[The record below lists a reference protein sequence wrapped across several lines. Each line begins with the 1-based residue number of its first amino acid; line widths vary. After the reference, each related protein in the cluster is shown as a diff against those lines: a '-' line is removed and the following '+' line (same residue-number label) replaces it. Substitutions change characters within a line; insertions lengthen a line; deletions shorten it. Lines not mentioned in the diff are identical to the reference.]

1 MNKTVNINISGMVF
15 HIEEEAYDV
24 LKKYMHEIKLYF
36 SRSAEDTEVIT
47 DIENR
52 IAEMFSEILK
62 AENRE
67 VIVLKDVDGVI
78 TQIGQVSDFVE
89 TTEQEPSTP
98 EEEIRR
104 RLFRDPDDKKLG
116 GVCAGISH
124 YFGWDPVWLRIIT
137 ALLTI
142 FTSGIAAV
150 IYVIL
155 CMVMPPARSE
165 ERRVGTAGV
174 STVRYRWSPYH

>member
-89 TTEQEPSTP
+89 TTE
-98 EEEIRR
+98 RR
-104 RLFRDPDDKKLG
+104 KRTRMNSSHK
-116 GVCAGISH
+116 CAT
-124 YFGWDPVWLRIIT
+124 R
-137 ALLTI
+137 
-142 FTSGIAAV
+142 
-150 IYVIL
+150 
-155 CMVMPPARSE
+155 MP
-165 ERRVGTAGV
+165 
-174 STVRYRWSPYH
+174 